1 MYKDLSS
8 AIKLADEV
16 GVSLPA
22 TSIAREVLKAA
33 KNQGKGD
40 LDSCVVMAV
49 VESLA
54 NTTIASQ

>member
-1 MYKDLSS
+1 
-8 AIKLADEV
+8 V